1 MMLLSGAGNP
11 VESMPLPLQYIMQGD
26 PAMHFVTFAKAILL
40 RGAGVDVLWPQSF
53 AVFGIAVL
61 FFALAL
67 RCFRRS
73 TAAST
78 A

>member
-11 VESMPLPLQYIMQGD
+11 LESVPLPLQYIMQGS
-26 PAMHFVTFAKAILL
+26 PAVHFVTFAK
-40 RGAGVDVLWPQSF
+40 RGAGVDVLWSQSF
-53 AVFGIAVL
+53 AIFGIAVL